1 MKWQSLEQRI
11 RDIAALQYGKPG
23 VKKNING
30 VNLDCVIELDYNRWV
45 IVEISKQ
52 RNLEKVR
59 TDVSRMILVR
69 RSLFERDNIMAQCY
83 FVCLYEPTTSMI
95 DAGLPHHVE
104 VISQASFENRF
115 FDYNTYVI
123 ARSRLQFGS
132 SVHPVTGAPD
142 ETAYVPVKYIFNVGV
157 GEYDIEDIARALSSG
172 RLIILTGEYGTG
184 KSRCLREVFLQLSGA
199 SEYTSYFLAIDLKTT
214 WGLQTGE
221 EIIRR
226 HFESLG
232 LSHSAD
238 FAIRAFHNGNLKFI
252 LDGFDEVGSQAWS
265 DNPATL
271 RRIRLDSLRGV
282 RDLIVR
288 AREGVLLA
296 GREHY
301 FNTNDEMLEC
311 LGASELNAFIG
322 SCKQE
327 FNDRELEEFLNL
339 LSNDV
344 IIVPEWLPRRPLMCQ
359 TIASLDGDELR
370 EILEDQDG
378 DISFWNVFIEIIC
391 RREARIREILE
402 STTIKGILVK
412 LARLTRTKQ
421 ANVGPISYGEIQNA
435 FEAILGVHPVEEASV
450 ILQRLPGLGR
460 TNRESDER
468 QFIDAYVVDGLRALD
483 LVESVGE
490 YDNDLPREAWSNPLE
505 HLGQRVF
512 AHEVAARSMEN
523 EALSYAH
530 HICGG
535 RNKIGLSDVVCGLL
549 LVKAAMGDYG
559 GLTVENGEMIYC
571 DLSQSRPSNL
581 KIVECIIHN
590 FVFPSE
596 PVDTVELRDCQIGKA
611 YGVTGAQGVPQW
623 ARSTEIES
631 YQSIATVSA
640 IKNVDLSPQHR
651 IMVTV
656 LKKTFFQ
663 PGSGRQEAALLR
675 GLGQVDR
682 KGYTGR
688 ILQLL
693 ITEGLLKKVPG
704 RHGILFVPE
713 RKYSVR
719 VGRMLAELNLS
730 EDPLWQNVGRE

>member
-1 MKWQSLEQRI
+1 MNWRSLEQRI
-11 RDIAALQYGKPG
+11 RAIAALQYGKPG
-23 VKKNING
+23 TKKNING
-30 VNLDCVIELDYNRWV
+30 VDLDCVIELDHNRWI

-52 RNLEKVR
+52 RKLEKVR
-59 TDVSRMILVR
+59 TDVMRMVLVR
-69 RSLFERDNIMAQCY
+69 RHLFDKDNILAQCY
-83 FVCLYEPTTSMI
+83 FVCLYEPTSSMI
-95 DAGLPHHVE
+95 EAAVPHHIE
-104 VISQASFENRF
+104 VISQTSFENRF
-115 FDYNTYVI
+115 FDYNTYVT

-142 ETAYVPVKYIFNVGV
+142 NTAYVPVKYDFKAVV
-157 GEYDIEDIARALSSG
+157 GEYNIEDIARALSSG
-172 RLIILTGEYGTG
+172 KLIILTGEYGSG

-199 SEYTSYFLAIDLKTT
+199 SEYASYFLAIDLKTT
-214 WGLQTGE
+214 WGLQTAE

-226 HFESLG
+226 HFDSLG
-232 LSHSAD
+232 LSASAD

-265 DNPATL
+265 NDPATL
-271 RRIRLDSLRGV
+271 RRIRSDSLRGV

-288 AREGVLLA
+288 AREGVLIA

-311 LGASELNAFIG
+311 LGASELDAIVG

-327 FNDRELEEFLNL
+327 FSDREMEEFLNL
-339 LSNDV
+339 LSDDV

-359 TIASLDGDELR
+359 TIASLDGNDLR
-370 EILEDQDG
+370 EILEDQNG
-378 DISFWNVFIEIIC
+378 DIGFWKVFIDIIC

-402 STTIKGILVK
+402 ANTIKGILVN
-412 LARLTRTKQ
+412 LARLTRTKH
-421 ANVGPISYGEIQNA
+421 ANVGPISYGEIQDA
-435 FEAILGVHPVEEASV
+435 FEAVLGIHPVEEASV

-483 LVESVGE
+483 LVHAVREF
-490 YDNDLPREAWSNPLE
+490 DNDLPREAWSNPLD

-512 AHEVAARSMEN
+512 AHEVAARSMEK
-523 EALSYAH
+523 EALNYAH
-530 HICGG
+530 HISGG
-535 RNKIGLSDVVCGLL
+535 RNKVALSDVVCGLL
-549 LVKAAMGDYG
+549 LVDAAKGDYG
-559 GLTVENGEMIYC
+559 GLCVENGEMTYC
-571 DLSQSRPSNL
+571 DLSRSRPSNL
-581 KIVECIIHN
+581 MLVECIIYN

-596 PVDTVELRDCQIGKA
+596 PVDTVELRHCQIQKA
-611 YGVTGAQGVPQW
+611 YGVTGAKGVPQW
-623 ARSTEIES
+623 ARSTDIES
-631 YQSIATVSA
+631 YQSIATVAA

-651 IMVTV
+651 ILVTI

-682 KGYTGR
+682 KGYTDR
-688 ILQLL
+688 ILQVL
-693 ITEGLLKKVPG
+693 ITEGLLKKAPG
-704 RHGILFVPE
+704 RHGVLFVPE
-713 RKYSVR
+713 RKHSER

-730 EDPLWQNVGRE
+730 EDPLWQSVGRE